1 MRTTH
6 RSEDDHGTIVPE
18 TPLRLLI
25 KTYPDLAELVFNNC
39 ISKAK
44 VRDPSDPEDSP
55 PIAILSMNYE
65 FIDDAFFIKAPED
78 EEGMNLLFFLTELT
92 VVSVISHCRYSK
104 AYKRH
109 TKGKNFV
116 IFISRICLLNL
127 EENAF

>member
-6 RSEDDHGTIVPE
+6 RSEDDHGAIVPE

-78 EEGMNLLFFLTELT
+78 EEGMNLLIFF
-92 VVSVISHCRYSK
+92 
-104 AYKRH
+104 
-109 TKGKNFV
+109 F
-116 IFISRICLLNL
+116 FD
-127 EENAF
+127 